1 MTQYLKEDV
10 RTRILDAALRELAAQ
25 GYEGA
30 TMAAIAAAA
39 DISTGNVYRYYGG
52 KEKLFEA
59 VVPPALVR
67 RFRDLL
73 SARLEAAPEPDAAEG
88 TADVLDLDEEHP
100 YWTAAGRLLDFAV
113 EHRLETVVFL
123 GRAAGTRYET
133 VGEEVVDQLVRA
145 AKEHSAALSRR
156 VERSAA
162 LAFDLEEIYRNY
174 VASLVRILERFH
186 RPEDIREATR
196 TYERYHL
203 AGLATLLS

>member
-1 MTQYLKEDV
+1 MTQYLKDDV
-10 RTRILDAALRELAAQ
+10 RARILDAARREFAAQ

-30 TMAAIAAAA
+30 TMAAIATAA
-39 DISTGNVYRYYGG
+39 DISTGNVYRYYRG

-59 VVPPALVR
+59 VVPPSLVG

-73 SARLEAAPEPDAAEG
+73 SARLEAAQELD
-88 TADVLDLDEEHP
+88 DVLDLDEEHP
-100 YWTAAGRLLDFAV
+100 YWTAAGRLLDLAV

-123 GRAAGTRYET
+123 GRAEGTRYET
-133 VGEEVVDQLVRA
+133 VGEEVVEELVRA
-145 AKEHSAALSRR
+145 AKDHSPALTRR

-196 TYERYHL
+196 AYERYHL
-203 AGLATLLS
+203 AGLATLLG

>member
-10 RTRILDAALRELAAQ
+10 RTRILDAALEQLAAQ

-73 SARLEAAPEPDAAEG
+73 SARLEAAQDLD
-88 TADVLDLDEEHP
+88 DVLDLDEEHP

-123 GRAAGTRYET
+123 GRAGGTRYET
-133 VGEEVVDQLVRA
+133 VGEEVVDELVRA
-145 AKEHSAALSRR
+145 AKDHSPALSRR

-196 TYERYHL
+196 AYERYHL
-203 AGLATLLS
+203 AGLATLLG